1 MGIENLSGGKN
12 MSTSTLATL
21 PLPVFI
27 RGKVRD
33 VYDLGDQL
41 LMVASDRISA
51 FDFVLGT
58 PIPDKGKILTQ
69 ISAWWFKQLEAI
81 VPNHLISSDVKEFP
95 ANLRVYDE
103 ALEGRTMLVKKTDKV
118 MIECVVRG
126 YLAGS
131 GWKEYQKTQSVC
143 GVKLPK
149 GLRESDILPEPIFTP
164 ATKEEGGKHDENIS
178 FERMAEIIGKPLAIQ
193 LRDIS
198 LAIYKKAAKISEKH
212 GLILCDTK
220 FEFGQLNG
228 KVILIDE
235 VLTPDSS
242 RFWEKIKY
250 LPGKSQDSFDK
261 QYVRDYLESIQWN
274 KQPPVPE
281 LPEEV
286 VKNTRAKYAEAFK
299 RLTGAAF
306 DR

>member
-1 MGIENLSGGKN
+1 

>member
-1 MGIENLSGGKN
+1 MTASVLS
-12 MSTSTLATL
+12 TL

-33 VYDLGDQL
+33 VYDLNDKL

-51 FDFVLGT
+51 FDYVLQT
-58 PIPDKGKILTQ
+58 PVPDKGKVLTQ
-69 ISAWWFKQLEAI
+69 ISSWWFKQLEDV
-81 VPNHLISSDVKEFP
+81 VPNHLISANVSEFP
-95 ANLRVYDE
+95 ANLMVYQD

-143 GVKLPK
+143 GVKLPE
-149 GLRESDILPEPIFTP
+149 GLKESDRIPEPIFTP

-178 FERMAEIIGKPLAIQ
+178 FERMAEIVGLPLATK
-193 LRDIS
+193 LRDVS
-198 LAIYKKAAKISEKH
+198 LAIYNKAAKVSEER

-228 KVILIDE
+228 EVILIDE

-242 RFWEKIKY
+242 RYWEKSKY
-250 LPGKSQDSFDK
+250 QPGKGQDSIDK
-261 QYVRDYLESIQWN
+261 QYVRDYLESIKWN
-274 KQPPVPE
+274 KQPPAPA
-281 LPEEV
+281 LPADV
-286 VKNTRAKYAEAFK
+286 VAKTREKYIEAYE
-299 RLTGAAF
+299 RLTGKKFHA
-306 DR
+306 